1 MKIQENKYKNWKIS
15 KMSDKDLIEKKKRS
29 LTAQKGQVTKALQR
43 LEDTLSQPE
52 ADNDVIQELL
62 KNLNKR
68 YEKVE
73 GIYDALSELIESGE
87 QIEQMAV
94 EIESCLA
101 KVQET
106 RIKAKKK
113 MSKKP
118 PTSSVGANTSQA
130 HVNLPELH
138 LPKFKGDILEFPRF
152 CDLFSNTVD
161 KDPKLSPVHKFTYL
175 TGYLEDEAADVVKN

>member
-1 MKIQENKYKNWKIS
+1 
-15 KMSDKDLIEKKKRS
+15 MSDKDLIEKKKRS

-62 KNLNKR
+62 ENLNKR

-101 KVQET
+101 KVQDT

-113 MSKKP
+113 MSKKPP

-130 HVNLPELH
+130 HVNLPEL
-138 LPKFKGDILEFPRF
+138 PYQSSR
-152 CDLFSNTVD
+152 V
-161 KDPKLSPVHKFTYL
+161 TY
-175 TGYLEDEAADVVKN
+175 

>member
-1 MKIQENKYKNWKIS
+1 ME
-15 KMSDKDLIEKKKRS
+15 
-29 LTAQKGQVTKALQR
+29 
-43 LEDTLSQPE
+43 
-52 ADNDVIQELL
+52 
-62 KNLNKR
+62 NLNKR
-68 YEKVE
+68 YEKIE

-87 QIEQMAV
+87 QIKQMAV

-101 KVQET
+101 KVQDT

-118 PTSSVGANTSQA
+118 PPTSSVDANTSQA

-152 CDLFSNTVD
+152 WDLFSNTVD
-161 KDPKLSPVHKFTYL
+161 KDPKLCSRAQVYL
-175 TGYLEDEAADVVKN
+175 LDWLS